1 MRPMFSIPLLLCAA
15 APPFTADA
23 LFLESGQRISPL
35 RRRLP
40 SSSTT
45 STAHRNKEGAVS
57 LLELPAVEK
66 WATAENLKERHIKT
80 LYRELLRRPNNK
92 SRSGSKPFDDDD
104 DDDDDDNETSQP
116 SLFQRLLD
124 QDFPKSAASSLLL
137 HNDQFKFVECTS
149 RVVATSP
156 SQRGCKLA
164 IQYGDDGPV
173 VETVLIR
180 HAADNDVGTE
190 SDGSD
195 SDRYTVC
202 VSCQHGCSR
211 GCTFCETG
219 TMGLR
224 SSLSSG
230 EILEQVFHADR
241 YLSKHSAGAV
251 RNVVF
256 MGQGEATDT
265 YETVH
270 EACRG
275 LTHQCLFGLAA
286 KQITISTVGSSPD
299 RIRDLADDMP
309 GVSLALSLHGATQEL
324 REELIPSARGVKG
337 TALSELSDA
346 LDYHAAITGRGVM
359 IEYLLIAGVNDD
371 DAAAD
376 ALGDFCLERQRKQTK
391 GGRNSSV
398 TYVNLIP
405 YNPTSAGE
413 RFDYET
419 PSDESIEAFAS
430 KLRDVYGVRTLVRWS
445 SADGRD
451 ANGACGQLV
460 TSITGAVGR
469 KGGSKL

>member
-1 MRPMFSIPLLLCAA
+1 MFSISLLLCTA

-23 LFLESGQRISPL
+23 LILESGQRISPL
-35 RRRLP
+35 RRRPP
-40 SSSTT
+40 SSITSTT
-45 STAHRNKEGAVS
+45 NQNKEGTVS
-57 LLELPAVEK
+57 LLELPAVEE
-66 WATAENLKERHIKT
+66 WATAENLKERHLKT

-92 SRSGSKPFDDDD
+92 SKSRSTS
-104 DDDDDDNETSQP
+104 SQP

-164 IQYGDDGPV
+164 IQYGAEGPI

-180 HAADNDVGTE
+180 HAADNDVVTE
-190 SDGSD
+190 SAGRAGSD

-202 VSCQHGCSR
+202 VSCQHGCAR
-211 GCTFCETG
+211 ACTFCETG

-230 EILEQVFHADR
+230 QILEQVLHAER
-241 YLSKHSAGAV
+241 YLTRQSAGAV

-286 KQITISTVGSSPD
+286 KQITISTVGSSPE

-337 TALSELSDA
+337 TALRELSDA
-346 LDYHAAITGRGVM
+346 LDYHAMATGRGVM
-359 IEYLLIAGVNDD
+359 IEYLLIAGVNDND
-371 DAAAD
+371 SAAD
-376 ALGDFCLERQRKQTK
+376 ALGKFCLERQRKQTK
-391 GGRNSSV
+391 GGRNFSV

-460 TSITGAVGR
+460 TSITGAGAR
-469 KGGSKL
+469 KGRFRQ

>member
-1 MRPMFSIPLLLCAA
+1 MPVIQRRWCYECRTESRNRRRRVASKRAFTIISVLLY
-15 APPFTADA
+15 TASFVSCDA
-23 LFLESGQRISPL
+23 LILQSGQRIAPL
-35 RRRLP
+35 SAP
-40 SSSTT
+40 ST
-45 STAHRNKEGAVS
+45 SGTVTAPIG
-57 LLELPAVEK
+57 LLELPAVEE
-66 WATAENLKERHIKT
+66 WATAENLKERHLKT
-80 LYRELLRRPNNK
+80 LFRELLRRHNDNDH
-92 SRSGSKPFDDDD
+92 DDK
-104 DDDDDDNETSQP
+104 P
-116 SLFQRLLD
+116 SLFQRLLEN
-124 QDFPKSAASSLLL
+124 DFPKSAASSLLL
-137 HNDQFKFVECTS
+137 HNDQSKKFVECTS
-149 RVVATSP
+149 KVVKTSP

-164 IQYGDDGPV
+164 IQYGGDGPI

-180 HAADNDVGTE
+180 HPPPDGDTSNAVNDA
-190 SDGSD
+190 
-195 SDRYTVC
+195 DRYTVC
-202 VSCQHGCSR
+202 VSCQHGCFR
-211 GCTFCETG
+211 ACTFCETG

-224 SSLSSG
+224 SNLSSG
-230 EILEQVFHADR
+230 QILEQVWHAEQ
-241 YLSKHSAGAV
+241 YLSNQSAGRV
-251 RNVVF
+251 RNIVF

-286 KQITISTVGSSPD
+286 KQITISTVGSSPH

-337 TALSELSDA
+337 TTLDVLSEA
-346 LDYHAAITGRGVM
+346 LDYHAATTGRGVM
-359 IEYLLIAGVNDD
+359 IEYLLIDGINDG

-376 ALGDFCLERQRKQTK
+376 ALGAFCLERQRMQTK

-405 YNPTSAGE
+405 YNPTNAGD
-413 RFDYET
+413 RFDYKT
-419 PSDESIEAFAS
+419 PTDDRIEAFAS

-460 TSITGAVGR
+460 SSITGAR
-469 KGGSKL
+469 KGGLKGRST

>member
-1 MRPMFSIPLLLCAA
+1 
-15 APPFTADA
+15 
-23 LFLESGQRISPL
+23 
-35 RRRLP
+35 
-40 SSSTT
+40 
-45 STAHRNKEGAVS
+45 
-57 LLELPAVEK
+57 
-66 WATAENLKERHIKT
+66 
-80 LYRELLRRPNNK
+80 
-92 SRSGSKPFDDDD
+92 
-104 DDDDDDNETSQP
+104 
-116 SLFQRLLD
+116 
-124 QDFPKSAASSLLL
+124 
-137 HNDQFKFVECTS
+137 
-149 RVVATSP
+149 
-156 SQRGCKLA
+156 
-164 IQYGDDGPV
+164 
-173 VETVLIR
+173 
-180 HAADNDVGTE
+180 
-190 SDGSD
+190 
-195 SDRYTVC
+195 
-202 VSCQHGCSR
+202 
-211 GCTFCETG
+211 
-219 TMGLR
+219 MGLR

-230 EILEQVFHADR
+230 QILEQVFHAEL
-241 YLSKHSAGAV
+241 YLARQSAGVV

-337 TALSELSDA
+337 TVIGELSDA
-346 LDYHAAITGRGVM
+346 LDYHATVTGRGVM

-376 ALGDFCLERQRKQTK
+376 ALGTFCLERQRKQMK
-391 GGRNSSV
+391 KGRNSSV

-405 YNPTSAGE
+405 YNPTSAGD

-460 TSITGAVGR
+460 TSITGAAAGAQ
-469 KGGSKL
+469 KGGSEAVK